1 VIHQR
6 EERLRSEFSYFCR
19 NFRQRVMEAPAHE
32 ILESDL
38 GQISSTD
45 VKSATTAAV
54 NIDHKP
60 SESES
65 CRCGCV
71 PPDMMSL
78 FQMAAL
84 RAKYRE
90 NIRIAKAEEA
100 QSKNVADVAQI
111 NTTS

>member
-1 VIHQR
+1 
-6 EERLRSEFSYFCR
+6 
-19 NFRQRVMEAPAHE
+19 MEAQAHQ
-32 ILESDL
+32 ISESVR
-38 GQISSTD
+38 GEISSTHAR
-45 VKSATTAAV
+45 SATAAAV

-84 RAKYRE
+84 RAKHRE
-90 NIRIAKAEEA
+90 NLRIAKAEETH
-100 QSKNVADVAQI
+100 SNNVADVAQI
-111 NTTS
+111 STTS